1 MKKSAA
7 RQEDREQQCVCV
19 CGGGCYFISSTQVI
33 GIFEQRLDAS
43 EIKRAF
49 GAIKHIRLR
58 EKSGQA

>member
-19 CGGGCYFISSTQVI
+19 GGCYFISSTQVI

-49 GAIKHIRLR
+49 GGIKHIRLR
-58 EKSGQA
+58 EKSRQA